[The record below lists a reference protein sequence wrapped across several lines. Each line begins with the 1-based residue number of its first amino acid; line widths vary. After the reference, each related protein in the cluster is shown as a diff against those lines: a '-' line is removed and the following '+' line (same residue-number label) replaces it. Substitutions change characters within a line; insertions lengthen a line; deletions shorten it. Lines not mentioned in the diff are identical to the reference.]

1 MGGSLWSCGWLP
13 GWQLRA
19 GPNQEERSS
28 PPSSRC
34 PSALLPP
41 SFFSLF
47 SSSSGSYPLPLYL
60 PYLWGTFC
68 ISLTHGVS
76 RPLPPQADGQFRED
90 KLVKGRVVPGEGP
103 APVGWGRLGP
113 RRKGTAGEGG
123 RAGGIFNQGQ
133 QLELQGRAAP
143 PDTAALEGIPGRW
156 AAAATPPAAPSL
168 SPAPWAPPLG
178 PSSTW
183 PRPSLPPTPTSSGSP
198 ARS

>member
-113 RRKGTAGEGG
+113 RRKGTRAAAAAQRRV
-123 RAGGIFNQGQ
+123 RAGG
-133 QLELQGRAAP
+133 EWTPAGRSANGNPTWLGPLCSSCSRVPVRGRLPTLATWGRGSQNRHSDLAAP
-143 PDTAALEGIPGRW
+143 
-156 AAAATPPAAPSL
+156 
-168 SPAPWAPPLG
+168 
-178 PSSTW
+178 
-183 PRPSLPPTPTSSGSP
+183 
-198 ARS
+198 